1 MPRGPPRTQEATFPG
16 LARRRFLPPRA
27 LPPLQTPSDS
37 ACLTPLLLPSGPGW
51 GRGSAGCAGA
61 VGSAGTLRPDRYS
74 AHWRGGGGSGSR
86 LPPRRVRSRPKRGNW
101 RQDFPGGDPQRTPL
115 ARGFPTESCWSRRPV
130 SPGAPAAWPLAH
142 SPRWLTNPRLEFK
155 IPAASLALHPLPRL
169 FFVFCFKLSLRLNYI
184 DPKLLSRMSLQRD
197 LTRIPS
203 ASRRYPRGSP
213 APRPRETPR
222 GGAGGLK
229 SAAGGAGRSCL
240 PRGGAP
246 GLASAL
252 RLLPSG
258 QLPGESVEQRQA
270 GDGDWETLG
279 ERRRGGGGGESAG
292 AEAGRGRWR
301 QEPPERS
308 ERPRVQ
314 EALKPRQ
321 RREPPGPGRRLGWEV
336 GGGAAAAGGVA
347 GLSPFVLARSP
358 WPPTP
363 LLSRGG
369 GSSRPRQSGSAPG
382 AGGGGGSVPAAGSG
396 GRWRSSGWLTSTR
409 KPRTRA
415 SGSACFSS
423 SPASCRSLSSV
434 SAGSVPRCRICKPRR
449 PTARCCRCSRSAR
462 CSSAP
467 SPVAPIAGAP
477 RSTPASRST

>member
-1 MPRGPPRTQEATFPG
+1 
-16 LARRRFLPPRA
+16 
-27 LPPLQTPSDS
+27 
-37 ACLTPLLLPSGPGW
+37 
-51 GRGSAGCAGA
+51 
-61 VGSAGTLRPDRYS
+61 
-74 AHWRGGGGSGSR
+74 
-86 LPPRRVRSRPKRGNW
+86 
-101 RQDFPGGDPQRTPL
+101 
-115 ARGFPTESCWSRRPV
+115 
-130 SPGAPAAWPLAH
+130 
-142 SPRWLTNPRLEFK
+142 
-155 IPAASLALHPLPRL
+155 
-169 FFVFCFKLSLRLNYI
+169 
-184 DPKLLSRMSLQRD
+184 MSLQRD

-321 RREPPGPGRRLGWEV
+321 RREPPGPGRRLGGEV
-336 GGGAAAAGGVA
+336 GGALPPPGASPASAPLFSRAPPGRPLPCCRAAAA
-347 GLSPFVLARSP
+347 PPARG
-358 WPPTP
+358 
-363 LLSRGG
+363 SRALRRG
-369 GSSRPRQSGSAPG
+369 REG
-382 AGGGGGSVPAAGSG
+382 AGGACLPPGVGGDGEAPGGLRVHGSRGQEHPARLVSHHLRRRVALYLRFLLAQSRAAGSASHG
-396 GRWRSSGWLTSTR
+396 GQLHGAVGAADRRGVRVHLHLWRRLQGHLAVPLRPGLREQLRVQLQGATAQR
-409 KPRTRA
+409 RA
-415 SGSACFSS
+415 
-423 SPASCRSLSSV
+423 PAPDQPQ
-434 SAGSVPRCRICKPRR
+434 GKD
-449 PTARCCRCSRSAR
+449 
-462 CSSAP
+462 AP
-467 SPVAPIAGAP
+467 
-477 RSTPASRST
+477 